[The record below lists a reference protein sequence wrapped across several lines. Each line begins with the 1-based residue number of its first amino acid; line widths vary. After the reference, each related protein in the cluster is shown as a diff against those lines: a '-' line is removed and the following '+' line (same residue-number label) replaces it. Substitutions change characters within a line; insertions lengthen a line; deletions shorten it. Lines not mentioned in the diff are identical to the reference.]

1 MSDLSRLPPFPD
13 QVPRGR
19 RARLPRKAQV
29 AHLAALPLFSECTTK
44 ELRHLAA
51 SSRVDQ
57 LEPDQPLLSEGM
69 PSQEAYVIVAGSAR
83 VVMHGEVI
91 RELGPGDFVG
101 ELGLLLG
108 RPHAANVLAITPLEV
123 LVLPQ
128 AALRQAVEELPGLGW
143 KLLQTVAMRL
153 AADGERH
160 R

>member
-1 MSDLSRLPPFPD
+1 MSDLTRLPPYPD

-19 RARLPRKAQV
+19 RTRLPKKAQV
-29 AHLAALPLFSECTTK
+29 EHLAALPLFSQCTTK

-57 LEPDQPLLSEGM
+57 LEPDQALLSEGM
-69 PSQEAYVIVAGSAR
+69 PSTEAYVIVAGAAR
-83 VVMHGEVI
+83 VVMRGQVI

-108 RPHAANVLAITPLEV
+108 RPHVASVVASTPLEV

-128 AALRQAVEELPGLGW
+128 AALQQAVEELPGLGW
-143 KLLQTVAMRL
+143 KLLQTVATRL
-153 AADGERH
+153 AADGERG